1 MFHSLR
7 IRNYRLFFWGS
18 LAGNIGVWMQR
29 TAQAWVVLTITDGN
43 AFALGIVTFLQFVPT
58 LLFSLYAGV
67 IADKFDR
74 VSVLIVTQSLIG
86 VEGIAMSVLDIGGNL
101 HLTQVYVLAA
111 ILGVITAFDVPSRQA
126 FVSDLVGSKS
136 VANAVGL
143 NSASFNVA
151 RLLGPAIAGLMIG
164 TVGTAP
170 VFVTHALGSAAIVTS
185 LLLIDRS
192 ALLSRLRDAA
202 TDPRLS
208 DALRFLR
215 ENPPIILMIVV
226 AGFMSA
232 IGINSLYVVLPLVA
246 TDEFE
251 AGAFGFG
258 ILTSALGLGSLGGAL
273 FSARSSGIP
282 SARRVFT
289 AAIVFGIAQ
298 VIASLMSTF
307 IAFAL
312 LLVAVGAC
320 FMLFVTS
327 VNTSVQLSTL
337 AQVRGR
343 VMAVYMMFFLGG
355 GAFGA
360 PVLGI
365 VCTMIGPLPTIAV
378 SGGLGVF
385 AGGTGWLLMR
395 YLERRPGTGFT
406 EALT

>member
-1 MFHSLR
+1 
-7 IRNYRLFFWGS
+7 
-18 LAGNIGVWMQR
+18 
-29 TAQAWVVLTITDGN
+29 
-43 AFALGIVTFLQFVPT
+43 
-58 LLFSLYAGV
+58 
-67 IADKFDR
+67 
-74 VSVLIVTQSLIG
+74 
-86 VEGIAMSVLDIGGNL
+86 
-101 HLTQVYVLAA
+101 VYVLAA

-170 VFVTHALGSAAIVTS
+170 VFITHALGSAAIVTS